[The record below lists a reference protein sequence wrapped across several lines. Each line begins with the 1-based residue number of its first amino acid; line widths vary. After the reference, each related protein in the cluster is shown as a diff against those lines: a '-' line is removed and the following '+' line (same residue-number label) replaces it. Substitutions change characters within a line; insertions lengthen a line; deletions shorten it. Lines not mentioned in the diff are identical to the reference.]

1 MLCSMAD
8 YGPPS
13 SQVPTKPVRGYL
25 SMPKL
30 GFGDTSLFVGEGGDE
45 RIIEKPGVG
54 EGHETLS
61 IAVPANTDSPLDPE
75 GHPEALLGFS

>member
-8 YGPPS
+8 YGPLG

-25 SMPKL
+25 NRPKL

-61 IAVPANTDSPLDPE
+61 NAAPANTDSPPDPE
-75 GHPEALLGFS
+75 GYPEVLLGFS